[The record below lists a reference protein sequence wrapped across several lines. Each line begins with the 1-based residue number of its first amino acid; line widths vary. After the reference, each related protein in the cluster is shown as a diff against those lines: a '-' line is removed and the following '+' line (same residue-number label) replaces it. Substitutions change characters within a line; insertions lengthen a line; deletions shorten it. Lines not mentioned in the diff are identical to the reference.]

1 MKIKNKTKQK
11 QIINDIPELNEIYL
25 TKLLKNNQCK
35 HKNEEEDDESEI
47 ESVSSSDSK
56 EITPPKKKQ
65 KQKKNEE
72 ENKKKYNGLYK

>member
-47 ESVSSSDSK
+47 ESVSSSDSE
-56 EITPPKKKQ
+56 EITPPKKKT
-65 KQKKNEE
+65 
-72 ENKKKYNGLYK
+72 KKKTKRSITDYINN